1 MIQISEQPR
10 DYYVIDRN
18 NLWAFITLKNM
29 MILMMKII
37 SNKDTNNNHLL
48 IFYLKPLK
56 AIKRN
61 ENDLFGISLKFKVWF
76 KV

>member
-1 MIQISEQPR
+1 
-10 DYYVIDRN
+10 
-18 NLWAFITLKNM
+18 M

-61 ENDLFGISLKFKVWF
+61 ENDLFGISLNQGTMIPHYYADLS
-76 KV
+76 